1 MDITFNRVPKHK
13 GFEMELIVEDDIITT
28 AKVYVAGKCVNTY
41 DIYDG
46 ADKELPY
53 TRKNLN
59 EVYRMV
65 CDNLNPNPEPSAAMT
80 RAE

>member
-1 MDITFNRVPKHK
+1 MDITFNRKHK
-13 GFEMELIVEDDIITT
+13 GYEVELVVEDDIITT
-28 AKVYVAGKCVNTY
+28 ARVYMAGKCVNTY

-53 TRKNLN
+53 ARKYLN

-65 CDNLNPNPEPSAAMT
+65 CDNLNQNPEPSAAT
-80 RAE
+80 AGAE

>member
-13 GFEMELIVEDDIITT
+13 GFEVELIVEDDIITT
-28 AKVYVAGKCVNTY
+28 AKVYMAGKCVNTY

-46 ADKELPY
+46 EDKEVPY
-53 TRKNLN
+53 SRENLN
-59 EVYRMV
+59 KVYRMV
-65 CDNLNPNPEPSAAMT
+65 CANTNPEPSAAMT